1 MPFPAFEMPFILG
14 KFSFIFKEFRIKIM
28 RYPFAEIEPKWRK
41 FWEEKE
47 IYKTDLSKT
56 ENKLYSLVMFIYPS
70 GAKLHIGHWYNYGPN
85 DSWARYKKLKGFNV
99 FEPIGYDAFGLPAE
113 NYAIKTGIH
122 PYDSTIKNIEDIR
135 VQLKNMGC
143 MYDWDA
149 ELMTCAPEYYKWNQW
164 LFLQLYK
171 KGFAY
176 RKNAPV
182 NWCPNDQTVLA
193 NEQVQSDGTCERCGT
208 PVIQKNLT
216 QWFFK
221 ITDYAEELLEGLDK
235 INWPEKTKL
244 MQRNWIGKS
253 EGAEVI
259 FKTDGR
265 DKDIKIFTTRPD
277 TLFGATY
284 MVLAPEHPLVD
295 KLIMDKITRLLT
307 SKKIST
313 KIPKNKLN
321 ELSSDKTFK
330 KLKKSFEEIYIIYLA
345 YTYLPL
351 TKKRLS
357 IIFDLSG
364 ESVRN
369 YINKI
374 PKKLLLELPPKPNY
388 MQSIRNNWRELDDYS
403 YYDHLKI
410 KDKING
416 YKTETQRK
424 SEIDRTSTVK
434 EKTGVNTG
442 AFAINPVNNKKIPI
456 WIADYVLMTYG
467 TGAIMAVPGQD
478 ERDWEF
484 AEKFN
489 LPIIRTVQPP
499 ENFDGKAFLGD
510 GPAINSDFLNGLN
523 VNDAKQKIINWL
535 EDKRIG
541 KRKINYRLRDWL
553 ISRQRYWGTP
563 IPIIHCPK
571 CGEVPVEEKDLPVE
585 LPYDVEFRPS
595 GESPLQS
602 NKDFINVKCPKCGA
616 DAKRDADTMDT
627 FVDSAWYYFRYLN
640 PEIND
645 TIFDKK
651 LADKWIPVDMYVGG
665 AEHAVMHLLYA
676 RFIHKFLR
684 DIGQTNSDEP
694 FTNLIHQ
701 GTITNQGTKMS
712 KSKNNVVNPDDFTDK
727 YGSDVFRLYLMFMG
741 PYDLGG
747 DWSDKGIAGTD
758 RFVQRTYE
766 LFNKFND
773 ASKGTNTKSKY
784 DLNSLN
790 ENEKKLYRK
799 VNQTIKKFGEEIEN
813 FRFNTAIASLM
824 ELLNENKSLDEC
836 SNEIR
841 VYILERFAVLLSA
854 VAPHLAEECWQLLG
868 KDKSVFENPVWYEED
883 VAALIED
890 KVNIAVQINGKLR
903 STIKLPVDADQ
914 QTVKSAVFSDEKVL
928 KYINGNKVV
937 KEIFVK
943 NKIYN
948 VVVSN

>member
-47 IYKTDLSKT
+47 IYKTDLSKS

-265 DKDIKIFTTRPD
+265 DEDIKIFTTRPD

-284 MVLAPEHPLVD
+284 MVLSPEHPLVD
-295 KLIMDKITRLLT
+295 LITA
-307 SKKIST
+307 S
-313 KIPKNKLN
+313 
-321 ELSSDKTFK
+321 EFK
-330 KLKKSFEEIYIIYLA
+330 SEVEQYRDSIKS
-345 YTYLPL
+345 
-351 TKKRLS
+351 
-357 IIFDLSG
+357 
-364 ESVRN
+364 
-369 YINKI
+369 
-374 PKKLLLELPPKPNY
+374 
-388 MQSIRNNWRELDDYS
+388 M
-403 YYDHLKI
+403 
-410 KDKING
+410 
-416 YKTETQRK
+416 

-434 EKTGVNTG
+434 EKTGINTG

-489 LPIIRTVQPP
+489 LPIVRTVQPP
-499 ENFDGKAFLGD
+499 EGFNGKAFLED

-535 EDKRIG
+535 EDKGIG

-602 NKDFINVKCPKCGA
+602 NKDFINVKCQKCGA

-883 VAALIED
+883 AAALTED

>member
-1 MPFPAFEMPFILG
+1 
-14 KFSFIFKEFRIKIM
+14 M
-28 RYPFAEIEPKWRK
+28 RYPFSEIEPKWRK
-41 FWEEKE
+41 FWEEK
-47 IYKTDLSKT
+47 KVDSTDLNKSD
-56 ENKLYSLVMFIYPS
+56 NKLYSLVMFIYPS

-171 KGFAY
+171 KGLAY

-208 PVIQKNLT
+208 LVIQKNLT

-221 ITDYAEELLEGLDK
+221 ITDYAEELLKGLDT

-253 EGAEVI
+253 VGAEVI
-259 FKTDGR
+259 FKVDGSNEE
-265 DKDIKIFTTRPD
+265 IKVFTTRPD

-284 MVLAPEHPLVD
+284 MVIAPEHSLVD
-295 KLIMDKITRLLT
+295 VITT
-307 SKKIST
+307 S
-313 KIPKNKLN
+313 
-321 ELSSDKTFK
+321 EFK
-330 KLKKSFEEIYIIYLA
+330 AGVNQYKDSIKSM
-345 YTYLPL
+345 T
-351 TKKRLS
+351 
-357 IIFDLSG
+357 
-364 ESVRN
+364 
-369 YINKI
+369 
-374 PKKLLLELPPKPNY
+374 
-388 MQSIRNNWRELDDYS
+388 
-403 YYDHLKI
+403 
-410 KDKING
+410 
-416 YKTETQRK
+416 
-424 SEIDRTSTVK
+424 EIDRTSTVK
-434 EKTGVNTG
+434 EKTGIFTG
-442 AFAINPVNNKKIPI
+442 AYAINPVNDKKIPI
-456 WIADYVLMTYG
+456 WIADYVLTTYG

-499 ENFDGKAFLGD
+499 EGFNGKAYLGD
-510 GPAINSDFLNGLN
+510 GPAINSDFLNGLY
-523 VNDAKQKIINWL
+523 VKDAKDKIITWL
-535 EDKRIG
+535 EEKRIG
-541 KRKINYRLRDWL
+541 KNKVNYRLRDWL

-571 CGEVPVEEKDLPVE
+571 CGEVPVDEKDLPVE
-585 LPYDVEFRPS
+585 LPYEVEFRPS
-595 GESPLQS
+595 GESPLES
-602 NKDFINVKCPKCGA
+602 NKAFINVKCPKCSG
-616 DAKRDADTMDT
+616 DAKRDPDTMDT
-627 FVDSAWYYFRYLN
+627 FVDSSWYYFRYLN
-640 PEIND
+640 PKIDNAP
-645 TIFDKK
+645 FDKE
-651 LADKWIPVDMYVGG
+651 LADKWTPVDMYVGG

-684 DIGQTNSDEP
+684 DTGWTNSDEP
-694 FTNLIHQ
+694 FMNLFHQ
-701 GTITNQGTKMS
+701 GTITRQGAKMS
-712 KSKNNVVNPDDFTDK
+712 KRLNNIVNPDDFTFK

-741 PYDLGG
+741 PYDLGS

-758 RFVQRTYE
+758 RFVQRTYD
-766 LFNKFND
+766 LFTKFKII
-773 ASKGTNTKSKY
+773 SKEIKIKKRY

-799 VNQTIKKFGEEIEN
+799 VNQTIKKFEEETEH

-824 ELLNENKSLDEC
+824 ELLNEMKIIDDC
-836 SNEIR
+836 SKEIQI
-841 VYILERFAVLLSA
+841 YSLERFAILLSS
-854 VAPHLAEECWQLLG
+854 VAPHLGEECWQLLG
-868 KDKSVFENPVWYEED
+868 KKISIFEDPVWYEPD
-883 VAALIED
+883 SYALLED
-890 KVNIAVQINGKLR
+890 KVSIAVQINGKLR
-903 STIKLPVDADQ
+903 SMIEMPIDADQ
-914 QTVKSAVFSDEKVL
+914 ETVKDAVFRDEKVL

-948 VVVSN
+948 VVVK